1 MGFKPYNLRE
11 EINMPKAPDGIEYRN
26 LGTMEH
32 NICDILAQRMKGR
45 KMSWSIRGAN
55 NLAKILAEKAS
66 KRIYDV
72 INEVCYGVISE
83 DKLKTITEVS
93 TLTAAD
99 VNRKVKGNKYYHV
112 QQANIPFTGCAMTNG
127 RKAIQSL
134 FRERNFT
141 ELIYR

>member
-1 MGFKPYNLRE
+1 LRAIHDKKEAHKLIRMLNKGKVGESFKYLTKLMVKYTKDEDIYKKLEKLYKYLFDNKMGLKPYNLRE

-83 DKLKTITEVS
+83 DK
-93 TLTAAD
+93 
-99 VNRKVKGNKYYHV
+99 
-112 QQANIPFTGCAMTNG
+112 
-127 RKAIQSL
+127 
-134 FRERNFT
+134 
-141 ELIYR
+141 